1 MEFRLVFPLFDNA
14 LAKEQREYK
23 QEADQA
29 KEAKYKVLNDGEH
42 GIHAGYYNPMKRSKT
57 VEGYIRDADQWQDEL
72 RKLRTILNETG
83 LVEEIKWGA
92 PCYTHKGKNVI
103 GLAAF
108 KQWFC
113 LWFHQGALLE
123 DKNNVLMNA
132 QEGKTKALRQWR
144 MTSASQIKPRIVKGY
159 AKEAML
165 LVDSGKEIKADRSK
179 PVEMPDELSKA
190 MRRYKG
196 ATAGFRDLTT
206 GKQREYAE
214 YIASAKRDETKQ
226 KRIEKVLPMIAAG
239 KGLNDKYR
247 NC

>member
-1 MEFRLVFPLFDNA
+1 
-14 LAKEQREYK
+14 
-23 QEADQA
+23 
-29 KEAKYKVLNDGEH
+29 
-42 GIHAGYYNPMKRSKT
+42 MKRAKT
-57 VEGYIRDADQWQDEL
+57 VDGYIRDADQWQSEL
-72 RKLRTILNETG
+72 RTLRGILNETG

-123 DKNNVLMNA
+123 DKDKVLVNA

-144 MTSASQIKPRIVKGY
+144 MNSARDIKPRFIKRY
-159 AKEAML
+159 AKEAMA
-165 LVDSGKEIKADRSK
+165 LVDAGKEIKADRSK
-179 PVEMPDELSKA
+179 PVDVPDELSKA
-190 MRRYKG
+190 MRRHKG
-196 ATAGFRDLTT
+196 ATAGFRGLTK

-214 YIASAKRDETKQ
+214 HIASAKRDETKQ

-247 NC
+247 DC